1 MLLEKLKLALMIV
14 PIFFMAG
21 CSAPKTVPVDYA
33 ALTNEQSKKTI
44 ALDMKEEEITGILGK
59 PETKDDESLTD
70 LALYDYGNGLI
81 VGFREGKVIWLMLE
95 SAESGYATKIG
106 ELTVG
111 KSLEQAK
118 QAYAFEGSPGNGPF
132 DFIHTFK
139 LLIEDNKVIG
149 QPLEAEGTPYYW
161 IECYI
166 DEDGI
171 IYKLLITHHEMIE
184 PPAD

>member
-1 MLLEKLKLALMIV
+1 MLFEKLKLALMIV

-21 CSAPKTVPVDYA
+21 CSAPETVPGDYA
-33 ALTNEQSKKTI
+33 ALTNEQTNKTI
-44 ALDMKEEEITGILGK
+44 ALGMKEEEIANILGE

-70 LALYDYGNGLI
+70 LALYNYGNGLT
-81 VGFREGKVIWLMLE
+81 VGFREGKAIWLMLE

-139 LLIEDNKVIG
+139 LLVEDNKVIG
-149 QPLEAEGTPYYW
+149 QPLEAEDTPYYW

-171 IYKLLITHHEMIE
+171 IYKLLITNHEMIE

>member
-1 MLLEKLKLALMIV
+1 MLFEKLRLVFMIIPV
-14 PIFFMAG
+14 LFMSG
-21 CSAPKTVPVDYA
+21 CSAEETVPGDYA
-33 ALTNEQSKKTI
+33 ALTNEQAKKTI
-44 ALDMKEEEITGILGK
+44 ALGMKEMEITGILGE
-59 PETKDDESLTD
+59 PVTKDDESLAD
-70 LALYDYGNGLI
+70 LALYDYGNGLT
-81 VGFREGKVIWLMLE
+81 VGFREGKAIWLMLE
-95 SAESGYATKIG
+95 NAESGYATKIG

-118 QAYAFEGSPGNGPF
+118 EAYAFEGSPGKGPF

-139 LLIEDNKVIG
+139 LLVQDNKVIG
-149 QPLEAEGTPYYW
+149 QPLEAEGAPYYW

-171 IYKLLITHHEMIE
+171 IYKLLLTNHEMIE